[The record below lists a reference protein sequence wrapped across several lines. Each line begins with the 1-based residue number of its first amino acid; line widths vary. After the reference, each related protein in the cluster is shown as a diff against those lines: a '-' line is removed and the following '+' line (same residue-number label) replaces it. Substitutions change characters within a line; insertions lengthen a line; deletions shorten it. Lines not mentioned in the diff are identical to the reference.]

1 MSSKSFYIS
10 VNRDGVSTSAGELHI
25 NMIRYNTGCCSKYA
39 KSDVCIDMG
48 ISLKLTGNE
57 INILLYVPFA
67 IEWSQRDCGISDLGH
82 VLSKDRALVSSLFN
96 EDLSVKEIPQ
106 VPAFYQLE
114 KQTSGS
120 SIPFKILYVLNRTNF
135 EKMEL
140 DPSDK
145 GTLVKIKI
153 PVIDLNSLRGSSVD
167 DSTKKTENDAGKG
180 ANPVSEDMVY
190 IRFRIKTD
198 GRHDGV
204 KSLITSERLNN
215 DVIRGVFEKTDLF
228 DIRVNDRR
236 LVSDKEMEALSHGG
250 THQLLTFEKVHFFY
264 ITDVRERIHGGL
276 LPLKDTRILEP
287 ETWCDYLKALNDS
300 SRKIAYHWKS
310 KKEGNEVCDKY
321 CNFFKGDNHSVRV
334 GLLLLYFLIVIALGA
349 IGSGLGSWVCK
360 LLGIY

>member
-10 VNRDGVSTSAGELHI
+10 VNRDGVSPSVGELHI
-25 NMIRYNTGCCSKYA
+25 NMIRYSTGCCRKYA

-48 ISLKLTGNE
+48 ISLKLTGKE

-67 IEWSQRDCGISDLGH
+67 IEWSQGNCGISDLGNI
-82 VLSKDRALVSSLFN
+82 LSKDRALASSLFN

-106 VPAFYQLE
+106 APAFYQLE
-114 KQTSGS
+114 KQTDGY

-135 EKMEL
+135 EKIEL

-153 PVIDLNSLRGSSVD
+153 PIIDLNSLRGLAD
-167 DSTKKTENDAGKG
+167 NSTKRPENDAGNG
-180 ANPVSEDMVY
+180 SNPVSEDMVY

-198 GRHDGV
+198 GKHDGV

-228 DIRVNDRR
+228 DIRVNDKR
-236 LVSDKEMEALSHGG
+236 LVSDKEMEALSYGG
-250 THQLLTFEKVHFFY
+250 THQLLMFEKVHFFY

-287 ETWCDYLKALNDS
+287 ETWCDYLKALNDR

-310 KKEGNEVCDKY
+310 KKEEKEVYDKY
-321 CNFFKGDNHSVRV
+321 CNFFKGDNHSIHV
-334 GLLLLYFLIVIALGA
+334 GLLLLYFLIVIALGT
-349 IGSGLGSWVCK
+349 IGSVLGSCVCK
-360 LLGIY
+360 LL